1 MSDMD
6 RREFLTIACGVVA
19 VTAAAE
25 DAPAKAVEPEADVV
39 QDLWIG
45 GY

>member
-6 RREFLTIACGVVA
+6 RREFLSIACGVVA
-19 VTAAAE
+19 VAAAAE
-25 DAPAKAVEPEADVV
+25 DVPAKAVEPEAAVV
-39 QDLWIG
+39 EDFWIG